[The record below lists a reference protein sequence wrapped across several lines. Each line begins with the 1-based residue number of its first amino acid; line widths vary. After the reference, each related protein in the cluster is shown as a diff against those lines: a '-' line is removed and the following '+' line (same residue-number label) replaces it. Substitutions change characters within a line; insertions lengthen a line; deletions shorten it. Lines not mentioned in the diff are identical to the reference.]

1 MNRFGDID
9 CSFKRLPPV
18 FGFRSAKV
26 LSLEEALQPIES
38 QIEELAYYIRIA
50 KRHCHFPNDH
60 NLSKDQSAS
69 IYIYTMEWG
78 ETSLYRVLNQA
89 LRSENRQALK
99 IWFPYLKLFDTA
111 LDLLPTVKESVWRG
125 VPLDIG
131 KNFTKNEMF
140 TWWSISSCSSS
151 VNIIETFLQDA
162 TNSTLFLIEVVD
174 GKKISG
180 YTQIEKEDEVI
191 LRIGTEFRVKAD
203 HLKRADGSHIVHLIE
218 IQDDDDLPSPSPSP
232 IPINVN
238 TDESVLQM
246 KNLMKEM
253 EQLKESTTPRYFF
266 LLPAKDYDFKIIDD
280 HHQNLFNLH
289 FKLYFLC
296 ECSNDPKELH
306 VASSDGYP
314 IRKLKEFLMRFGQYL
329 QITLNLIK
337 VLVSVGRLVLSQQ
350 AHLSMN
356 HFENINQKIN
366 FAQQFLDKSE
376 TKPVCGI
383 LSSNKNTQL
392 QIPLI
397 KDAHLQELQSYLES
411 DDSTQLLDNLYRIIT
426 ENKRYRWFCHHHYDL
441 ISYQTNNDFLKQIK
455 ILGGIFDQEKK
466 EFYLN
471 QIKFTNENVKLLLEM
486 LSKGF
491 IVSKLVMDN
500 CSIYD
505 DYFDELID
513 TIINRSSIQYLQLKN
528 FDVTNYF
535 GFSKY
540 LCNYTE
546 INFSNYSLKSYFAD
560 RHQSTNVQI
569 CQKIL
574 KQNKIHR
581 KLEIS
586 AADFLEYEQ
595 QLQQSL
601 DTNTMITEL
610 IVHHANNIDILNSIF
625 QIKINKLE
633 RLKLVSS
640 LRLPIVANHFCKL
653 LKTNGTLVELNLID
667 STAFSDADFLENLF
681 QILKQHKSIKQLR
694 LHISLI
700 ENSNKKENLLINYL
714 QNNRSLSHLCLSK
727 SKISSQLI
735 RQFVDSIERHH
746 SLIHLEFYRC
756 QFNEN
761 DVEQLEK
768 IENQGILFYLLI
780 SQELCQVNKRSKYGE
795 DDFFVFSNKLT

>member
-1 MNRFGDID
+1 M
-9 CSFKRLPPV
+9 
-18 FGFRSAKV
+18 
-26 LSLEEALQPIES
+26 
-38 QIEELAYYIRIA
+38 
-50 KRHCHFPNDH
+50 
-60 NLSKDQSAS
+60 KD
-69 IYIYTMEWG
+69 
-78 ETSLYRVLNQA
+78 
-89 LRSENRQALK
+89 
-99 IWFPYLKLFDTA
+99 
-111 LDLLPTVKESVWRG
+111 
-125 VPLDIG
+125 
-131 KNFTKNEMF
+131 
-140 TWWSISSCSSS
+140 
-151 VNIIETFLQDA
+151 
-162 TNSTLFLIEVVD
+162 
-174 GKKISG
+174 
-180 YTQIEKEDEVI
+180 
-191 LRIGTEFRVKAD
+191 
-203 HLKRADGSHIVHLIE
+203 
-218 IQDDDDLPSPSPSP
+218 
-232 IPINVN
+232 
-238 TDESVLQM
+238 
-246 KNLMKEM
+246 LMKQID
-253 EQLKESTTPRYFF
+253 QLKESTTPRYFF
-266 LLPAKDYDFKIIDD
+266 ILPAKDYDFKMIDG
-280 HHQNLFNLH
+280 HQNLFNLH

-296 ECSNDPKELH
+296 ECSNEPKELH
-306 VASSDGYP
+306 VASFDGYS

-329 QITLNLIK
+329 QITLNLVK

-356 HFENINQKIN
+356 HFEDINQKIN

-383 LSSNKNTQL
+383 LSSNKNTEL
-392 QIPLI
+392 QRPLI
-397 KDAHLQELQSYLES
+397 KDVHLQELESYLER
-411 DDSTQLLDNLYRIIT
+411 DGSTQLLGNLYRIIT
-426 ENKRYRWFCHHHYDL
+426 ENKRYRWLCHHHYDL

-466 EFYLN
+466 ELN
-471 QIKFTNENVKLLLEM
+471 INQMKFTKENMKLLLEM

-491 IVSKLVMDN
+491 IVSKLVVDN

-540 LCNYTE
+540 LCNYAE
-546 INFSNYSLKSYFAD
+546 INFSNYSLKSYFAHQ
-560 RHQSTNVQI
+560 HQSTNVQI

-601 DTNTMITEL
+601 DRNTMITEL

-625 QIKINKLE
+625 QIKVNKLE

-640 LRLPIVANHFCKL
+640 LRLSSVVNHFCKL
-653 LKTNGTLVELNLID
+653 LKSNGTLVELNLID
-667 STAFSDADFLENLF
+667 STAFSNADFLENLF
-681 QILKQHKSIKQLR
+681 QILKQHKSIKQLH
-694 LHISLI
+694 LHIYSI
-700 ENSNKKENLLINYL
+700 ENSDKKENLLINYL

-735 RQFVDSIERHH
+735 RQFVDSIEKHH

-761 DVEQLEK
+761 DIQQLEK
-768 IENQGILFYLLI
+768 LENQGNLFYLLI
-780 SQELCQVNKRSKYGE
+780 SQEVYQLNKKSKYGE
-795 DDFFVFSNKLT
+795 NVFLFFSNKLT

>member
-26 LSLEEALQPIES
+26 LSLEEALQPIEP

-131 KNFTKNEMF
+131 KNFTKNQMF

-151 VNIIETFLQDA
+151 VNVIEQFLQSKN
-162 TNSTLFLIEVVD
+162 NSTLFLIEVIN
-174 GKKISG
+174 GKKVSG
-180 YTQIEKEDEVI
+180 YTEYEGEDEVI

-218 IQDDDDLPSPSPSP
+218 IQDDDDLPLPSP
-232 IPINVN
+232 ITINVN

-266 LLPAKDYDFKIIDD
+266 ILPAKDYDFKIIDD
-280 HHQNLFNLH
+280 HQNLFNLH

-296 ECSNDPKELH
+296 ECSNDPTGLH
-306 VASSDGYP
+306 IVASSDGYS
-314 IRKLKEFLMRFGQYL
+314 IRRLKEFLMRFGRYL
-329 QITLNLIK
+329 QITLNLVNVLISLDELIISQPVGISNSLNNIK
-337 VLVSVGRLVLSQQ
+337 
-350 AHLSMN
+350 
-356 HFENINQKIN
+356 QKIN
-366 FAQQFLDKSE
+366 FAKKFLN
-376 TKPVCGI
+376 KPEIRLVSGN
-383 LSSNKNTQL
+383 SSLTQNNVSRS
-392 QIPLI
+392 PLI
-397 KDAHLQELQSYLES
+397 KDIDLEELPNYLERH
-411 DDSTQLLDNLYRIIT
+411 DSTQFLGNLYRIIAHDGNIRWIYQQHYEIISDKT
-426 ENKRYRWFCHHHYDL
+426 SNDFIKTIKTIGAEFNQENKEL
-441 ISYQTNNDFLKQIK
+441 ILNKLK
-455 ILGGIFDQEKK
+455 L
-466 EFYLN
+466 
-471 QIKFTNENVKLLLEM
+471 TSANVKLISGILT
-486 LSKGF
+486 KGF
-491 IVSKLVMDN
+491 IVSKMVFNN
-500 CSIYD
+500 CSIHEGD
-505 DYFDELID
+505 FEKLVD
-513 TIINRSSIQYLQLKN
+513 IIFNRSSIYSLEVHQL
-528 FDVTNYF
+528 DILNYF
-535 GFSKY
+535 GYSKY
-540 LCNYTE
+540 IYGHQLKISFFNNLFNITSTDYNQSANVLLIE
-546 INFSNYSLKSYFAD
+546 KIFS
-560 RHQSTNVQI
+560 
-569 CQKIL
+569 
-574 KQNKIHR
+574 QNKIHR
-581 KLEIS
+581 ILEIS

-610 IVHHANNIDILNSIF
+610 IVNHANNIEILNSIF

-633 RLKLVSS
+633 RLKLNSS
-640 LRLPIVANHFCKL
+640 LGLPTVANHFCQL
-653 LKTNGTLVELNLID
+653 LKSNQTLIELNLID
-667 STAFSDADFLENLF
+667 STVLSNADFLENLF
-681 QILKQHKSIKQLR
+681 QILKQHKSIKQLH

-700 ENSNKKENLLINYL
+700 ENSDKKENLLINYL
-714 QNNRSLSHLCLSK
+714 QNNRSLSHLRLSK

-735 RQFVDSIERHH
+735 RQFVDSIEKHH

-761 DVEQLEK
+761 DIQQLEK
-768 IENQGILFYLLI
+768 LENQGNLFYLLI
-780 SQELCQVNKRSKYGE
+780 SQESYLFNKRSKYGE
-795 DDFFVFSNKLT
+795 DVFLFFSNKLT

>member
-26 LSLEEALQPIES
+26 LSLEEALQPIEP

-131 KNFTKNEMF
+131 KNFTKNQMF

-151 VNIIETFLQDA
+151 VNVIEQFLQSKN
-162 TNSTLFLIEVVD
+162 NSTLFLIEVIN
-174 GKKISG
+174 GKKVSG
-180 YTQIEKEDEVI
+180 YTEYEGEDEVI

-218 IQDDDDLPSPSPSP
+218 IQDDDDLPLPSP
-232 IPINVN
+232 ITINVN

-266 LLPAKDYDFKIIDD
+266 ILPAKDYDFKIIDD
-280 HHQNLFNLH
+280 HQNLFNLH

-296 ECSNDPKELH
+296 ECSNDPTGLH
-306 VASSDGYP
+306 IVASSDGYS
-314 IRKLKEFLMRFGQYL
+314 IRRLKEFLMRFGRYL
-329 QITLNLIK
+329 QITLNLVNVLISLDELIISQPVGISNSLNNIK
-337 VLVSVGRLVLSQQ
+337 
-350 AHLSMN
+350 
-356 HFENINQKIN
+356 QKIN
-366 FAQQFLDKSE
+366 FAKKFLN
-376 TKPVCGI
+376 KPEIRLVSGN
-383 LSSNKNTQL
+383 SSLTQNNVSRS
-392 QIPLI
+392 PLI
-397 KDAHLQELQSYLES
+397 KDIDLEELPNYLERH
-411 DDSTQLLDNLYRIIT
+411 DSTQFLGNLYRIIAHDGNIRWIYQQHYEIISDKT
-426 ENKRYRWFCHHHYDL
+426 SNDFIKTIKTIGAEFNQENKEL
-441 ISYQTNNDFLKQIK
+441 ILNKLK
-455 ILGGIFDQEKK
+455 L
-466 EFYLN
+466 
-471 QIKFTNENVKLLLEM
+471 TSANVKLISGILT
-486 LSKGF
+486 KGF
-491 IVSKLVMDN
+491 IVSKMVFNN
-500 CSIYD
+500 CSMYEGD
-505 DYFDELID
+505 FEKLVD
-513 TIINRSSIQYLQLKN
+513 IIFNRSSVYSLEVHQL
-528 FDVTNYF
+528 DILNYF
-535 GFSKY
+535 GYSKY
-540 LCNYTE
+540 IYGHQLKISFFNNLFNITSTDYNQSANVLLIE
-546 INFSNYSLKSYFAD
+546 KIFS
-560 RHQSTNVQI
+560 
-569 CQKIL
+569 
-574 KQNKIHR
+574 QNKIHR
-581 KLEIS
+581 ILEIS

-610 IVHHANNIDILNSIF
+610 IVNHANNIEILNSIF

-633 RLKLVSS
+633 RLKLNSS
-640 LRLPIVANHFCKL
+640 LGLPTVANHFCQL
-653 LKTNGTLVELNLID
+653 LKSNQTLIELNLID
-667 STAFSDADFLENLF
+667 STVLSNADFLENLF
-681 QILKQHKSIKQLR
+681 QILKQHKSIKQLH

-700 ENSNKKENLLINYL
+700 ENSDKKENLLINYL
-714 QNNRSLSHLCLSK
+714 QNNRSLSHLRLSK

-735 RQFVDSIERHH
+735 RQFVDSIEKHH

-761 DVEQLEK
+761 DIQQLEK
-768 IENQGILFYLLI
+768 LENQGNLFYLLI
-780 SQELCQVNKRSKYGE
+780 SQESYLFNKRSKYGE
-795 DDFFVFSNKLT
+795 DVFLFFSNKLT

>member
-1 MNRFGDID
+1 M
-9 CSFKRLPPV
+9 
-18 FGFRSAKV
+18 
-26 LSLEEALQPIES
+26 
-38 QIEELAYYIRIA
+38 
-50 KRHCHFPNDH
+50 
-60 NLSKDQSAS
+60 KD
-69 IYIYTMEWG
+69 
-78 ETSLYRVLNQA
+78 
-89 LRSENRQALK
+89 
-99 IWFPYLKLFDTA
+99 
-111 LDLLPTVKESVWRG
+111 
-125 VPLDIG
+125 
-131 KNFTKNEMF
+131 
-140 TWWSISSCSSS
+140 
-151 VNIIETFLQDA
+151 
-162 TNSTLFLIEVVD
+162 
-174 GKKISG
+174 
-180 YTQIEKEDEVI
+180 
-191 LRIGTEFRVKAD
+191 
-203 HLKRADGSHIVHLIE
+203 
-218 IQDDDDLPSPSPSP
+218 
-232 IPINVN
+232 
-238 TDESVLQM
+238 
-246 KNLMKEM
+246 LMKQID
-253 EQLKESTTPRYFF
+253 QLKESTTPRYFF
-266 LLPAKDYDFKIIDD
+266 ILPAKDYDFKIIDD
-280 HHQNLFNLH
+280 HQNLFNLH

-306 VASSDGYP
+306 VASSDGYS

-392 QIPLI
+392 QRPLI
-397 KDAHLQELQSYLES
+397 KDVHLQELESYLER
-411 DDSTQLLDNLYRIIT
+411 DGSTQLLGNLYRIIT
-426 ENKRYRWFCHHHYDL
+426 ENKRYRWLCHHHYDL

-471 QIKFTNENVKLLLEM
+471 QLKFTNENVKLLLEM

-491 IVSKLVMDN
+491 IVSKLVVDN

-546 INFSNYSLKSYFAD
+546 INFSNYLLKSYFAHQ
-560 RHQSTNVQI
+560 RQSTNVQI

-574 KQNKIHR
+574 KQNKIDR
-581 KLEIS
+581 ILEIS
-586 AADFLEYEQ
+586 TCDFLQSEI

-601 DTNTMITEL
+601 DSDTMITEL
-610 IVHHANNIDILNSIF
+610 IVNHANNIEILNSIF
-625 QIKINKLE
+625 QIKVKKLE

-640 LRLPIVANHFCKL
+640 LRLPKVANHFCRL
-653 LKTNGTLVELNLID
+653 LKTNGTLIELNLID

-681 QILKQHKSIKQLR
+681 QILKQHKSIKQLH
-694 LHISLI
+694 LHISSI

-714 QNNRSLSHLCLSK
+714 QNNRSLSHLRLSK

-735 RQFVDSIERHH
+735 RQFVDSIEKHR

-761 DVEQLEK
+761 DIQQLK
-768 IENQGILFYLLI
+768 ILENQGNLFYLLI
-780 SQELCQVNKRSKYGE
+780 SQELCQVKKRSKYGE
-795 DDFFVFSNKLT
+795 NVSLFFLTS